1 MRPRLCDVQA
11 ANGGEGE
18 EVQDEEVQD
27 EEDEDMV
34 EEEDQ

>member
-18 EVQDEEVQD
+18 EVQDEE
-27 EEDEDMV
+27 DEDMV